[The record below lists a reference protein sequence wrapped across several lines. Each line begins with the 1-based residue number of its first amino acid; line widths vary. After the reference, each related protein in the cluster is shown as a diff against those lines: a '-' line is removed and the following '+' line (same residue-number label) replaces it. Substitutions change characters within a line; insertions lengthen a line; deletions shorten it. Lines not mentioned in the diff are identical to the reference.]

1 MEARRAWFFV
11 RAGHG
16 LFARALSRKEKIFH
30 HECDGDQVHKCDL
43 WRFGKAAAA
52 SAELGEGDCT
62 LPDVMPY
69 FSAFSLF
76 FG

>member
-16 LFARALSRKEKIFH
+16 LFARALSRKEKIYH
-30 HECDGDQVHKCDL
+30 HGKDNDRVHNSGL
-43 WRFGKAAAA
+43 WTFGKEYAA
-52 SAELGEGDCT
+52 SAEIGEGDCT
-62 LPDVMPY
+62 LPAVMPY

>member
-16 LFARALSRKEKIFH
+16 LFARALSRKEKIYH
-30 HECDGDQVHKCDL
+30 RGKDNDRVHNSGL
-43 WRFGKAAAA
+43 WTFGKEYAA
-52 SAELGEGDCT
+52 SAEIGEGDCT
-62 LPDVMPY
+62 LPAVMPY

-76 FG
+76 FR